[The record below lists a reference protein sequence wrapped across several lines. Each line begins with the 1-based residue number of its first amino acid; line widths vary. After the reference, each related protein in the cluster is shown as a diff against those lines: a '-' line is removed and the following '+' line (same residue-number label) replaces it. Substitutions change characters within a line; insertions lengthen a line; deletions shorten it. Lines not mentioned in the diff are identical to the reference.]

1 MDEIKAAIDEVV
13 KVAEEVTVGVPAP
26 ELCEVDK
33 AKWTPNGIEWT
44 ELCPDCQ
51 KKFVQKG

>member
-1 MDEIKAAIDEVV
+1 MDEIKAVVDEVV

-26 ELCEVDK
+26 ELCDVDK
-33 AKWTPNGIEWT
+33 AKLTPNGVQWQD
-44 ELCPDCQ
+44 LCSDCQ